1 MNNSKTKGVSEGKQA
16 SVLTIHNLEH
26 QGNGS
31 YEDFTDSGLP
41 LDYWSSSFDRFGS
54 MNLLKS
60 GIQHADKITTVSPT
74 YAQEIRNAEFGHGLE
89 ESLKYRGADIIGILN
104 GIDQESWN
112 PFLTSHWQ
120 APLTE

>member
-1 MNNSKTKGVSEGKQA
+1 MGT
-16 SVLTIHNLEH
+16 
-26 QGNGS
+26 

-41 LDYWSSSFDRFGS
+41 STTGARVSVVSGE

-89 ESLKYRGADIIGILN
+89 ESLKYRGSDLVGILN
-104 GIDQESWN
+104 GIDQDGWN
-112 PFLTSHWQ
+112 PLFDHSLASSIDPIILPKEKQSVRPHC
-120 APLTE
+120 LRK